1 MARFVSLTR
10 LLFLGLH
17 QLTDVV
23 VLEVGISFFD
33 FWVMMLAIKDES
45 IWGPRNLCSFW
56 RNCKFLSWFH
66 HQSSWSL
73 LWWLWYRIVG
83 RNRDGGTWKRRSTH
97 ETKSA
102 YWLVHKANN
111 RGTDECTVTICK
123 LICREGLFFAFT
135 WVETWSSQHFPCRS
149 CLAHWLEEELRYL

>member
-45 IWGPRNLCSFW
+45 IWGPRNLCSF
-56 RNCKFLSWFH
+56 
-66 HQSSWSL
+66 
-73 LWWLWYRIVG
+73 
-83 RNRDGGTWKRRSTH
+83 
-97 ETKSA
+97 
-102 YWLVHKANN
+102 
-111 RGTDECTVTICK
+111 
-123 LICREGLFFAFT
+123 
-135 WVETWSSQHFPCRS
+135 
-149 CLAHWLEEELRYL
+149 